1 MSDMSHESSL
11 SKLLPNRVSN
21 VDPKNLLGQTWPP
34 LGWELPEKKPSAGWV
49 NICVYTI
56 IYNNI
61 HIYTIID
68 FFPMLTY
75 VNRYLTYMGHLIV
88 Y

>member
-1 MSDMSHESSL
+1 MSHESSL

-34 LGWELPEKKPSAGWV
+34 LGWELPEKKTIGWLGQYM
-49 NICVYTI
+49 C